1 MDEFIA
7 FEFFTYVSGLCLMT
21 TQPPSHIPLHHHL
34 PMNAEKAN
42 AVKTNAVK
50 ANAVK
55 TNAVKANDVNAMK
68 EKLILLVSRML
79 RYGLHFVV
87 GNAV

>member
-7 FEFFTYVSGLCLMT
+7 FEFFTYASGLCLMT
-21 TQPPSHIPLHHHL
+21 TQPPNHIPLHHHL
-34 PMNAEKAN
+34 PM
-42 AVKTNAVK
+42 NAVK

-55 TNAVKANDVNAMK
+55 TNAVKSNAVKANDVNVMK